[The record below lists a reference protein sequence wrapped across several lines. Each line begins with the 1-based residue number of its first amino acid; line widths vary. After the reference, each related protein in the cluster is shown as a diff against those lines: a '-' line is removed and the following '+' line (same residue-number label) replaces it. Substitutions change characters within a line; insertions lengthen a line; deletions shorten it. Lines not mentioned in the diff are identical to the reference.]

1 MIALRLHRLWPNRL
15 CANSY
20 FTQYFLCIRLN
31 KITIFYNRTMI
42 DGSSKSIDSK
52 SKTSLN
58 VLKKEC
64 AEGSLIFLVCEDWT
78 ATKQKVFILNYSVKI
93 NSDLLYLTFE
103 GPDGSHIEFDF
114 FSSLTVEVQS
124 VPNGAKASYLSKLA
138 KNYSLGRSFSAN
150 LYKKIFPRVEIL
162 TKIYRFLAD
171 GMDPFGPKW
180 TATVKWMDALLQSIC
195 LSKSTWLE
203 KNQTAGQFITS
214 PDVYSHKPVRTG

>member
-1 MIALRLHRLWPNRL
+1 
-15 CANSY
+15 
-20 FTQYFLCIRLN
+20 
-31 KITIFYNRTMI
+31 MI
-42 DGSSKSIDSK
+42 DR
-52 SKTSLN
+52 
-58 VLKKEC
+58 LKIENKFERAEKEC

-114 FSSLTVEVQS
+114 FSSLTVEVQL
-124 VPNGAKASYLSKLA
+124 VPNGARTSYLYKLA
-138 KNYSLGRSFSAN
+138 KKNYPSDWSFSAN
-150 LYKKIFPRVEIL
+150 FYERVFLWVEIL
-162 TKIYRFLAD
+162 TEIYWFLVV
-171 GMDPFGPKW
+171 GMDPFGPNLKW

-203 KNQTAGQFITS
+203 KNQTVGQFITS